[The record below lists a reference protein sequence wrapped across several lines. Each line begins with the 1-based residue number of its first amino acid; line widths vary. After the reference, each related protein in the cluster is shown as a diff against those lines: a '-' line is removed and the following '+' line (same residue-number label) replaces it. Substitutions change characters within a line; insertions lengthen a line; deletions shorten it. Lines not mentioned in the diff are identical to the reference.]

1 MTDKVLDLVGKFLK
15 DNKMEGLDVGRLIED
30 LPVDELM
37 EMVSGKDPY
46 VVKRSGRPEK
56 YKEDKVAR
64 SIKNAADRADIQ
76 INTSDLNIILSD
88 IEDVLFKSDKSSLKK
103 TTDVR
108 DVLLKILSRT
118 GYSKIRDAYEAYA
131 NEQN

>member
-46 VVKRSGRPEK
+46 VVKRSGGLEK

-103 TTDVR
+103 TTDVK
-108 DVLLKILSRT
+108 DVLLEILSRE

>member
-1 MTDKVLDLVGKFLK
+1 MTDKVFDLVGKFLK
-15 DNKMEGLDVGRLIED
+15 DNKMEDLDIGRLTED
-30 LPVDELM
+30 VPVDELM
-37 EMVSGKDPY
+37 EMVSGKDAY
-46 VVKRSGRPEK
+46 VVKRSGRFEK
-56 YKEDKVAR
+56 YKEDKIAR
-64 SIKNAADRADIQ
+64 SIKNTADRADIQ

-103 TTDVR
+103 TTDVK
-108 DVLLKILSRT
+108 DVLLEILSRE

>member
-1 MTDKVLDLVGKFLK
+1 MTDKVFDLVGKFLK
-15 DNKMEGLDVGRLIED
+15 DNKMEGIDVGRLIED

-56 YKEDKVAR
+56 YKEDKIAR

-88 IEDVLFKSDKSSLKK
+88 IKDALFKSDKSSLKK
-103 TTDVR
+103 TTDVK
-108 DVLLKILSRT
+108 DVLLEILSRE